1 MTERLR
7 SLVALGAVAGLVF
20 AGGAV
25 LATPAAAG
33 PSTTLNVTTTADTN
47 PATAGDPCASTS
59 DVTVPSPLSLR
70 QAVCLANNI
79 GGTVQINLPAE
90 AAQSF
95 TLTFG
100 ELDLGTKTGQAVT
113 VAGVSAAS
121 DVIDGNGAGRVFDL
135 DENQVGNENV
145 TLQNLT
151 VTDGLDNTFGGAG
164 IIAGSGN
171 ASPDT
176 LALSAVTVSAN
187 HANTTSPSS
196 TSTINPGGGLQFI
209 GGSLTVTNSTFTGNS
224 AGSSSGSAIAYEAV
238 GTAGQ
243 GFSVQGSTF
252 ASNSGANKA
261 LQPGTGFIYTDG
273 AVSVGAASS
282 SVSMAIS
289 TSKFQGNTVTETT
302 GPGRGGAVTLE
313 GGALSVTQSSFTGN
327 SLTGSNTI
335 GGALAVASGALTA
348 QDDRIVGNSATA
360 ASGIGLIGGSATA
373 TDDWWGCNGGPG
385 ATGCDTVSSGVTTA
399 PRLNLTSSSVTLNS
413 AGTATLTVTLAEDNT
428 GSAVGGSQA
437 EFDTVPVTFGTPT
450 PAGVTCTGAPSTF
463 SGGTATASCALHGN
477 GTKGTGS
484 IQVTVDNATITV
496 PITVNKAPAIT
507 TNPSDDT
514 VLPNTTATF
523 TAAADGFPTPTVQ
536 WKVSTDGGL
545 TFTNVPGAVSTTL
558 SFTATTG
565 ESGNEYEAVFTNSS
579 NTATTTAATLTVQQ
593 APQFT
598 SGSQA
603 TFTVGT
609 QQTFNIAAS
618 GVPNATISES
628 ATLPAGLTFSAGAGG
643 TATISGT
650 PTPGSG
656 GAYSV
661 QLTASNG
668 VAPDATQTLTI
679 DVDEAPD
686 ISSLATATFTVGTGS
701 SFAVTTDRGFPTP
714 ALSEN
719 GALPSGVTFVDNH
732 DGTATLSG
740 TPATGTAGSYD
751 ITITGATGT
760 APDATQNFTLI
771 VLGPPSITSVNNTTF
786 AVSAVGSFTVTTSP
800 GDPGA
805 TTIGESGALPTGVT
819 FTDNGDG
826 TATLG
831 GTPAAGTTGDYSLTI
846 TAGNGVGTDASQSFT
861 LTVTSLPTITS
872 ANHTTFATGHAGTF
886 TVMTLPG
893 FPTTTAITE
902 SGALPSG
909 VTFVDNSDGT
919 ATLAGTPAAGTG
931 GSYPITIEAANTAG
945 HTTQSFALTVTGPP
959 SITSASNTTFTV
971 GTVGTFTVT
980 TTAGVPAGVALTETG
995 TLPTGVTFTDNGDG
1009 TATLAGNPATGTG
1022 GQYPLTIT
1030 AGNGATSTQ
1039 SFTLT
1044 VNEAPSFTT
1053 ADHTTFSVGQNGN
1066 FVAVINQGF
1075 PALEVVSI
1083 NGDTP
1088 TGVTDVIASTATGA
1102 TITFSG
1108 TPAAGTQGSYVF
1120 TLSATNGA
1128 ALPTQQTFTLTVNDA
1143 PHITSAANTTF
1154 TVGTAGTFTVTT
1166 TAGVPAGVALTE
1178 TGTLPTGVTFTDN
1191 GNGTATLAGTPAT
1204 GTGDT
1209 YPITITAGNGAT
1221 SAQSFTLTVDEAPSF
1236 TTADH
1241 TTFRVGQAGT
1251 FTVQIDPGFP
1261 ALRAVGVSG
1270 PEPAGVSATPGF
1282 IAGQGEVVI
1291 SGTPQAGSGGSYDL
1305 AITAS
1310 NDANLSVQQTFT
1322 LTVNDT
1328 PQISSASS
1336 TTFTA
1341 GTAGS
1346 FTVTTTPGFPTATTL
1361 STSSPLPSGVS
1372 LTDNGD
1378 GTATLSG
1385 TPAAGTGGTY
1395 PLDITASNT
1404 AGHTTQAFTLTVDE
1418 SPSITSADN
1427 TTFAVGANSTFTVT
1441 TSGGFPTDPALSE
1454 TGALPSGVTF
1464 ADNGDGTATLSGTA
1478 AAGTAGSYPFTVVAD
1493 NGAAPTTSQSFT
1505 LTVGKVAQ
1513 TITVSST
1520 PPDPAVV
1527 GGSYPLVAT
1536 SDSGLTVAFAIDPAT
1551 TNNSCSL
1558 SGSTVSF
1565 DHAGSCVVDF
1575 TQPGD
1580 GTYAAA
1586 PQVQQDIT
1594 IATVTTGV
1602 SVSTAP
1608 ASTVFG
1614 QSVTAT
1620 ATVTATTGTPA
1631 GAVQF
1636 TVDGTNFGSPVPVSG
1651 GSAVSPPLTDSS
1663 SDPLAPGSH
1672 DIAAMFTP
1680 TDTTTYASSSGTV
1693 SLVIAQA
1700 STTTAVTVGASSIT
1714 ATVAAVAP
1722 GAGTPTGTVTFSVDG
1737 TPVGTASLSGGVAT
1751 LNHVVPAGKTR
1762 QVTAVYGGDTDFV
1775 GSSQSTSRHDP
1786 TLTATVT
1793 SAHAK
1798 TRFGWYRSPV
1808 KVTFHCASNGA
1819 PLTTTC
1825 PSPVTLSH
1833 NGGGQSVTRTIMAAD
1848 GGGVTATVSP
1858 INIDKTAPKVR
1869 VTGIKNGA
1877 TYDGAVPTAHCVAKD
1892 ALSGV
1897 ATCTLTRHTSGTKT
1911 TYRAT
1916 ATDKAGNTTSVKGSY
1931 TTLAISV
1938 EGAPFTKGAFN
1949 VKANH
1954 TYIVVVTGTKRPTY
1968 YDAAPF
1974 NVTPFHRDRTFIA
1987 AGHNR
1992 WALGVTMIHLS
2003 HYKLWNLGV
2012 KIGGVMH
2019 VVTVRVSNS

>member
-7 SLVALGAVAGLVF
+7 SLVALGAVAGLVL

-33 PSTTLNVTTTADTN
+33 PSTTLNVTSTADTN
-47 PATAGDPCASTS
+47 PATAGDPCASPA

-90 AAQSF
+90 AGQSF

-100 ELDLGTKTGQAVT
+100 ELDLGTKTGQIVT

-121 DVIDGNGAGRVFDL
+121 DVIDGNSAGRVFDL

-151 VTDGLDNTFGGAG
+151 VTNGLDNTFGGAG
-164 IIAGSGN
+164 IIAGAGN

-176 LALSAVTVSAN
+176 LTLSTVTVSTN

-224 AGSSSGSAIAYEAV
+224 AGSSSGSAIAYGAV

-243 GFSVQGSTF
+243 GLSIQGSTF
-252 ASNSGANKA
+252 SSNTGTNRAA
-261 LQPGTGFIYTDG
+261 QPGVGFLYTDG
-273 AVSVGAASS
+273 AVSVAAASS
-282 SVSMAIS
+282 SVAMAIS
-289 TSKFQGNTVTETT
+289 TSKFQSNTVTETT
-302 GPGRGGAVTLE
+302 GPGRGGAVTVDS
-313 GGALSVTQSSFTGN
+313 GALSVTQSSFSGN
-327 SLTGSNTI
+327 SVSGSNAI
-335 GGALAVASGALTA
+335 GGALAVATGTLTA

-360 ASGIGLIGGSATA
+360 ASGIGLSSGSATA

-413 AGTATLTVTLAEDNT
+413 AGTAPLAVTLAEDNT

-450 PAGVTCTGAPSTF
+450 PTGVTCTGAPSTF
-463 SGGTATASCALHGN
+463 SGGTATASCTLNGN

-496 PITVNKAPAIT
+496 PITVDKAPAIT
-507 TNPSDDT
+507 TNPADDT

-536 WKVSTDGGL
+536 WKVSTNGGS
-545 TFTNVPGAVSTTL
+545 TFTNVPGATSTTL

-565 ESGNEYEAVFTNSS
+565 ESGNEYQAVFTNSS

-598 SGSQA
+598 SGTQA
-603 TFTVGT
+603 NFVVGLT
-609 QQTFNIAAS
+609 HTFNISAS
-618 GVPNATISES
+618 GVPDATVSES
-628 ATLPAGLTFSAGAGG
+628 ATLPSGLTFSAGAGG

-661 QLTASNG
+661 NLTASNG

-686 ISSLATATFTVGTGS
+686 ISSLATTTFTVGTSS
-701 SFAVTTDRGFPTP
+701 SFAVTTDGGFPAP

-719 GALPSGVTFVDNH
+719 GALPSGVSFVDNH

-740 TPATGTAGSYD
+740 TPATGTAGSYG

-831 GTPAAGTTGDYSLTI
+831 GTPAAGTTGSYPLTI

-861 LTVTSLPTITS
+861 LTVTSVPTITS
-872 ANHTTFATGHAGTF
+872 ANQTTFATGHAGTF

-902 SGALPSG
+902 TGALPSG
-909 VTFVDNSDGT
+909 VTFVDNGDGT
-919 ATLAGTPAAGTG
+919 ATLAGTPGPGTG
-931 GSYPITIEAANTAG
+931 GSYPLTLQAANTAG
-945 HTTQSFALTVTGPP
+945 HTTQSFTLTVTEPP
-959 SITSASNTTFTV
+959 AITSVNNTTFTV
-971 GTVGTFTVT
+971 GTAGTFTVT
-980 TTAGVPAGVALTETG
+980 TTAGVPAGVALSKTG
-995 TLPTGVTFTDNGDG
+995 ALPVGVTFTDNGDG
-1009 TATLAGNPATGTG
+1009 TATLAGTPAAGTG
-1022 GQYPLTIT
+1022 AQYPITIT
-1030 AGNGATSTQ
+1030 AANGATSTQ

-1044 VNEAPSFTT
+1044 VDEAPSFTT
-1053 ADHTTFSVGQNGN
+1053 ADHTTFTVGQNGN
-1066 FVAVINQGF
+1066 FVVVIDQGF
-1075 PALEVVSI
+1075 PAIAVVSI
-1083 NGDTP
+1083 SGDAP
-1088 TGVTDVIASTATGA
+1088 SGVGDPIATTATGA
-1102 TITFSG
+1102 TITFVG

-1120 TLSATNGA
+1120 TLSATNGG

-1143 PHITSAANTTF
+1143 PHITSAGNTTF

-1178 TGTLPTGVTFTDN
+1178 TGALPTGVTFTDN
-1191 GNGTATLAGTPAT
+1191 GDGTATLAGTPAA
-1204 GTGDT
+1204 GTGNA
-1209 YPITITAGNGAT
+1209 YPITITAANGET
-1221 SAQSFTLTVDEAPSF
+1221 STQSFTLTVDEAPSF
-1236 TTADH
+1236 TTVDH
-1241 TTFRVGQAGT
+1241 TTFTVGQAAT
-1251 FTVQIDPGFP
+1251 FTVQIDQGYP
-1261 ALRAVGVSG
+1261 ALDQVGALG
-1270 PEPAGVSATPGF
+1270 ITPAGVTDTPSVTADG
-1282 IAGQGEVVI
+1282 GEVVI
-1291 SGTPQAGSGGSYDL
+1291 SGTPQAGSGGSYALDL
-1305 AITAS
+1305 SATNGAG
-1310 NDANLSVQQTFT
+1310 LSVAQSFT
-1322 LTVNDT
+1322 LTVSDT
-1328 PQISSASS
+1328 PQITSDDN

-1341 GTAGS
+1341 GAAGT

-1361 STSSPLPSGVS
+1361 STTSPLPSGVA
-1372 LTDNGD
+1372 LVDNGN

-1395 PLDITASNT
+1395 PLVITAANT
-1404 AGHTTQAFTLTVDE
+1404 AGHTTQSFTLTVDE
-1418 SPSITSADN
+1418 SPSITSAVH
-1427 TTFAVGANSTFTVT
+1427 TTFAVGSSGTFAVT
-1441 TSGGFPTDPALSE
+1441 TSGGFPTALALSE
-1454 TGALPSGVTF
+1454 TGPLPTGVTF

-1478 AAGTAGSYPFTVVAD
+1478 AAGTAGSYPFTITAN
-1493 NGAAPTTSQSFT
+1493 NGAAPETDQGFT
-1505 LTVGKVAQ
+1505 LTVSKAIQ

-1527 GGSYPLVAT
+1527 GGTYPLAAT
-1536 SDSGLTVAFAIDPAT
+1536 SDSGLTVAFSIDPST
-1551 TNNSCSL
+1551 TNSSCSL

-1565 DHAGSCVVDF
+1565 DHAGSCLVDF
-1575 TQPGD
+1575 TQSGD
-1580 GTYAAA
+1580 GTFAAA
-1586 PQVQQDIT
+1586 PQVQQQIT

-1602 SVSTAP
+1602 AVSTTP
-1608 ASTVFG
+1608 AATVFG
-1614 QSVTAT
+1614 QPVTAT
-1620 ATVTATTGTPA
+1620 ATITATSGTPA
-1631 GAVQF
+1631 GMVQF
-1636 TVDGTNFGSPVPVSG
+1636 TVDGTDLGSPVPVSG
-1651 GSAVSPPLTDSS
+1651 GSATSPPLTDSS
-1663 SDPLAPGSH
+1663 SDPLAPSSH
-1672 DIAAMFTP
+1672 DIGAAFTP
-1680 TDTTTYASSSGTV
+1680 TDTTTYASSTGSV
-1693 SLVIAQA
+1693 SLVVAQA
-1700 STTTAVTVGASSIT
+1700 STTTTTTVGPSSIT
-1714 ATVAAVAP
+1714 AIVAAVAP

-1737 TPVGTASLSGGVAT
+1737 TSVGTASLSGGVAT

-1798 TRFGWYRSPV
+1798 THFGWYRSAV

-1833 NGGGQSVTRTIMAAD
+1833 NGGGQSVTRTIMATD
-1848 GGGVTATVSP
+1848 GGGATTSVSP

-1897 ATCTLTRHTSGTKT
+1897 AACTLKRHTSGTKT

-1916 ATDKAGNTTSVKGSY
+1916 ATDKAGNTTSITGSY

-1938 EGAPFTKGAFN
+1938 EGATFTKGAFN

-1954 TYIVVVTGTKRPTY
+1954 TYILFVTATKRPTY

-1987 AGHNR
+1987 AGHDR
-1992 WALGVTMIHLS
+1992 WALGVTMINLS